1 MLSVKKNLSRQLGN
15 GLFTVSFDNDAMKWL
30 LSKLGLLKQDKN
42 TQYLKEDLSFFK
54 TSLQANAIACQWLLR
69 KQTRLLLRQSKG
81 SALMIRIR
89 DASGDGTVA
98 SKLVELSLKAT
109 QAQIEAPSA
118 SGQMLLE
125 LGYRTVGGDFIT
137 LEYSF
142 IDLGSKKILQ
152 PELTNWFS
160 NESDNIHQEMYDL
173 ATKGRTLG
181 GSEVMPLGRS
191 A

>member
-1 MLSVKKNLSRQLGN
+1 
-15 GLFTVSFDNDAMKWL
+15 MKWL
-30 LSKLGLLKQDKN
+30 LSKLGLLKQRKKTKDLN
-42 TQYLKEDLSFFK
+42 ADLSFFK

-69 KQTRLLLRQSKG
+69 KQTLLLLRQSKG

-142 IDLGSKKILQ
+142 IDLGPKKVLQ

-160 NESDNIHQEMYDL
+160 NESDNIHQDMYKL
-173 ATKGRTLG
+173 ATKGKDLG
-181 GSEVMPLGRS
+181 GSEVMPLGR
-191 A
+191 

>member
-1 MLSVKKNLSRQLGN
+1 MLSDKKNLSRQPKN
-15 GLFTVSFDNDAMKWL
+15 GLFRGSFDNDTMKWL
-30 LSKLGLLKQDKN
+30 LSKLGLLKQHKK
-42 TQYLKEDLSFFK
+42 TQDLQDDLSFFK
-54 TSLQANAIACQWLLR
+54 TSLQPNAIACQWLLR
-69 KQTRLLLRQSKG
+69 KQTQFLLSRSKG
-81 SALMIRIR
+81 AALMIRIR

-142 IDLGSKKILQ
+142 IDLGPKKIVQ

-160 NESDNIHQEMYDL
+160 NESDNIHQDMYDL

-181 GSEVMPLGRS
+181 GSELMPLRR
-191 A
+191 

>member
-1 MLSVKKNLSRQLGN
+1 
-15 GLFTVSFDNDAMKWL
+15 
-30 LSKLGLLKQDKN
+30 
-42 TQYLKEDLSFFK
+42 
-54 TSLQANAIACQWLLR
+54 
-69 KQTRLLLRQSKG
+69 
-81 SALMIRIR
+81 MIRIR

-109 QAQIEAPSA
+109 QAQVELPSA

-142 IDLGSKKILQ
+142 VDLGTKKIEQ
-152 PELTNWFS
+152 PELVNWFS

-173 ATKGRTLG
+173 ATKGRALG
-181 GSEVMPLGRS
+181 GSEAMPLGWS

>member
-1 MLSVKKNLSRQLGN
+1 
-15 GLFTVSFDNDAMKWL
+15 MKWL
-30 LSKLGLLKQDKN
+30 LSKLGLLKQDKK
-42 TQYLKEDLSFFK
+42 TQDLQEDFSFFK
-54 TSLQANAIACQWLLR
+54 TSAHSNTISCQWLLR
-69 KQTRLLLRQSKG
+69 KQTQLFLRQSKG
-81 SALMIRIR
+81 SALMIRMR

-142 IDLGSKKILQ
+142 VDLGPKKVVQ
-152 PELTNWFS
+152 PELANWF
-160 NESDNIHQEMYDL
+160 NKESDNIHQEMYDL
-173 ATKGRTLG
+173 ATKGRALG
-181 GSEVMPLGRS
+181 GSEVMPICR
-191 A
+191 

>member
-1 MLSVKKNLSRQLGN
+1 M
-15 GLFTVSFDNDAMKWL
+15 GLFMVSFKNDAMKWL
-30 LSKLGLLKQDKN
+30 LSKLGLFKQHKK
-42 TQYLKEDLSFFK
+42 TQDLKEDLSFFK

-98 SKLVELSLKAT
+98 SKLVELSVKAT
-109 QAQIEAPSA
+109 QALIEAPSA
-118 SGQMLLE
+118 SGQMLFE

-142 IDLGSKKILQ
+142 IDLGPKKIVQ

-160 NESDNIHQEMYDL
+160 NESDNIHQDMYDL
-173 ATKGRTLG
+173 ATKGSALG
-181 GSEVMPLGRS
+181 GSEVMPLGR
-191 A
+191 

>member
-1 MLSVKKNLSRQLGN
+1 
-15 GLFTVSFDNDAMKWL
+15 MKWL
-30 LSKLGLLKQDKN
+30 LSKLGLLKQHKN
-42 TQYLKEDLSFFK
+42 TQDLQDDLSFFK
-54 TSLQANAIACQWLLR
+54 TSLQVNAIACQWLLR
-69 KQTRLLLRQSKG
+69 KQTQLFLRQSKG

-109 QAQIEAPSA
+109 QARIEAPSA

-125 LGYRTVGGDFIT
+125 LGYRTLGGDFIT

-142 IDLGSKKILQ
+142 IDLGPKKVVQ

-160 NESDNIHQEMYDL
+160 NESGNIHQDMYEL
-173 ATKGRTLG
+173 ATRGQDLG
-181 GSEVMPLGRS
+181 GSEVMPIGR
-191 A
+191 

>member
-1 MLSVKKNLSRQLGN
+1 
-15 GLFTVSFDNDAMKWL
+15 
-30 LSKLGLLKQDKN
+30 
-42 TQYLKEDLSFFK
+42 
-54 TSLQANAIACQWLLR
+54 
-69 KQTRLLLRQSKG
+69 
-81 SALMIRIR
+81 MIRIR

-109 QAQIEAPSA
+109 QAQIQPPSA

-137 LEYSF
+137 IDFSF
-142 IDLGSKKILQ
+142 IDLGPKKVVQ
-152 PELTNWFS
+152 PHLTNWFS

-181 GSEVMPLGRS
+181 GSEVMPLSR
-191 A
+191 

>member
-1 MLSVKKNLSRQLGN
+1 
-15 GLFTVSFDNDAMKWL
+15 MKWL
-30 LSKLGLLKQDKN
+30 LSKLGLLKQPKKAQDL
-42 TQYLKEDLSFFK
+42 QEDLSFFK

-69 KQTRLLLRQSKG
+69 RQTHLMLRQSKG

-109 QAQIEAPSA
+109 QAQIEAPSV

-142 IDLGSKKILQ
+142 VDLGPKKVMQ
-152 PELTNWFS
+152 PELANWF
-160 NESDNIHQEMYDL
+160 NKESDNIHQEMYDL
-173 ATKGRTLG
+173 ATQGRALG
-181 GSEVMPLGRS
+181 GSEVMPLSR
-191 A
+191 

>member
-1 MLSVKKNLSRQLGN
+1 
-15 GLFTVSFDNDAMKWL
+15 MKWL
-30 LSKLGLLKQDKN
+30 LSKLGLLKQHKK
-42 TQYLKEDLSFFK
+42 TQDLKEDLSFFK

-69 KQTRLLLRQSKG
+69 RQTHLMLRQSKE

-109 QAQIEAPSA
+109 QAQIEPPSA

-125 LGYRTVGGDFIT
+125 LGYCTVGGDFIT

-142 IDLGSKKILQ
+142 IDLGPKRIER
-152 PELTNWFS
+152 PELANWFS

-173 ATKGRTLG
+173 ATKGTSLG
-181 GSEVMPLGRS
+181 GSEVMPLGR
-191 A
+191 

>member
-1 MLSVKKNLSRQLGN
+1 
-15 GLFTVSFDNDAMKWL
+15 
-30 LSKLGLLKQDKN
+30 
-42 TQYLKEDLSFFK
+42 
-54 TSLQANAIACQWLLR
+54 
-69 KQTRLLLRQSKG
+69 
-81 SALMIRIR
+81 MIRIR

-98 SKLVELSLKAT
+98 SKVVELGLNAT
-109 QAQIEAPSA
+109 QAQIEPPSA

-142 IDLGSKKILQ
+142 IDLGPKKIVQ

-160 NESDNIHQEMYDL
+160 NESDNIHQDMYDL

-181 GSEVMPLGRS
+181 GSELMPLRR
-191 A
+191 

>member
-1 MLSVKKNLSRQLGN
+1 
-15 GLFTVSFDNDAMKWL
+15 MKWL
-30 LSKLGLLKQDKN
+30 LSKLGLLKQHKK
-42 TQYLKEDLSFFK
+42 TQGLKDDLSFFK
-54 TSLQANAIACQWLLR
+54 TSLQANAISCQWLLR
-69 KQTRLLLRQSKG
+69 KQTQLLLRQSKG

-142 IDLGSKKILQ
+142 IDLGPKKIVQ

-181 GSEVMPLGRS
+181 GSEVMSLGR
-191 A
+191 

>member
-1 MLSVKKNLSRQLGN
+1 
-15 GLFTVSFDNDAMKWL
+15 
-30 LSKLGLLKQDKN
+30 
-42 TQYLKEDLSFFK
+42 
-54 TSLQANAIACQWLLR
+54 
-69 KQTRLLLRQSKG
+69 
-81 SALMIRIR
+81 MIRIR

-109 QAQIEAPSA
+109 QAQIEAPSE

-142 IDLGSKKILQ
+142 IDLGPKKIAQ

-160 NESDNIHQEMYDL
+160 NESDNIHQDMYDL

-181 GSEVMPLGRS
+181 GSEVMTLGR
-191 A
+191 

>member
-1 MLSVKKNLSRQLGN
+1 
-15 GLFTVSFDNDAMKWL
+15 MKWL
-30 LSKLGLLKQDKN
+30 LSKLGLIKQDKN

-98 SKLVELSLKAT
+98 SKLVELGLEAT
-109 QAQIEAPSA
+109 QAQIEAPSV

-142 IDLGSKKILQ
+142 IDLGPKKIEW
-152 PELTNWFS
+152 PELANWFS

-173 ATKGRTLG
+173 ATNGKALG
-181 GSEVMPLGRS
+181 GSEVMHLSR
-191 A
+191 

>member
-1 MLSVKKNLSRQLGN
+1 
-15 GLFTVSFDNDAMKWL
+15 MKWL
-30 LSKLGLLKQDKN
+30 LSKLGLLKQHKN
-42 TQYLKEDLSFFK
+42 TPDLKEDLSFFK
-54 TSLQANAIACQWLLR
+54 TLVHSNTIACQWILR
-69 KQTRLLLRQSKG
+69 KQTQLLLRQSNG
-81 SALMIRIR
+81 SVLMIRIR

-109 QAQIEAPSA
+109 QAQIELPSA

-142 IDLGSKKILQ
+142 VDLGPKRIEQ
-152 PELTNWFS
+152 PELANWFS

-173 ATKGRTLG
+173 ATKGKALG
-181 GSEVMPLGRS
+181 GSEVMPLSR
-191 A
+191 

>member
-1 MLSVKKNLSRQLGN
+1 
-15 GLFTVSFDNDAMKWL
+15 MKWL
-30 LSKLGLLKQDKN
+30 LSKLGLLKQHKK
-42 TQYLKEDLSFFK
+42 TQDLNEDLSFFK
-54 TSLQANAIACQWLLR
+54 TSLQANAIECQWLLR
-69 KQTRLLLRQSKG
+69 KHTQLLLSQSKG

-109 QAQIEAPSA
+109 QAQIELPSA

-142 IDLGSKKILQ
+142 VDLGVKKIEQ
-152 PELTNWFS
+152 PELVNWFS
-160 NESDNIHQEMYDL
+160 NESNNIHEEMYDF
-173 ATKGRTLG
+173 ATKVKALG
-181 GSEVMPLGRS
+181 GSEVMPFGR
-191 A
+191 

>member
-1 MLSVKKNLSRQLGN
+1 
-15 GLFTVSFDNDAMKWL
+15 MKWL
-30 LSKLGLLKQDKN
+30 LSKLGLLKQHKK
-42 TQYLKEDLSFFK
+42 TQDLNEDLSFFK
-54 TSLQANAIACQWLLR
+54 TSLQANAIECQWLLR
-69 KQTRLLLRQSKG
+69 KHTQLLLSQSKG

-109 QAQIEAPSA
+109 QAQIELPSA

-142 IDLGSKKILQ
+142 IDLGIKIIEQ
-152 PELTNWFS
+152 PELANWFS

-173 ATKGRTLG
+173 ATKGRALG
-181 GSEVMPLGRS
+181 GSEAMPIGR
-191 A
+191 

>member
-1 MLSVKKNLSRQLGN
+1 MLSDKKNLSRQPKN
-15 GLFTVSFDNDAMKWL
+15 GLFTVSFENDAMKWL
-30 LSKLGLLKQDKN
+30 LSKLGLLKQHKK
-42 TQYLKEDLSFFK
+42 TQDLQDDLSFFE

-69 KQTRLLLRQSKG
+69 KQTQFLLSQSKG
-81 SALMIRIR
+81 AALMIRIR

-109 QAQIEAPSA
+109 RAQIEAPSA

-142 IDLGSKKILQ
+142 LGLGPKKIDQ

-160 NESDNIHQEMYDL
+160 NESDNIHQDMYDL
-173 ATKGRTLG
+173 ATKGRSLG
-181 GSEVMPLGRS
+181 GSEVMHLGR
-191 A
+191 

>member
-1 MLSVKKNLSRQLGN
+1 
-15 GLFTVSFDNDAMKWL
+15 
-30 LSKLGLLKQDKN
+30 
-42 TQYLKEDLSFFK
+42 
-54 TSLQANAIACQWLLR
+54 
-69 KQTRLLLRQSKG
+69 
-81 SALMIRIR
+81 MIRIR

-142 IDLGSKKILQ
+142 LFPKRCTTWRPKGKLLVDLKSC
-152 PELTNWFS
+152 P
-160 NESDNIHQEMYDL
+160 
-173 ATKGRTLG
+173 
-181 GSEVMPLGRS
+181 S
-191 A
+191 AGDPGCSSVVLIQANG